1 MSFASLSTHI
11 AVLATVLCTSF
22 AHASSRKT
30 PWLYSPNIM
39 NVGEVE
45 YEQYTTWKTN
55 KQSDSEYSEVRFR
68 HSIEWGVAENLQ
80 MAVYFADWRY
90 KKTSEG
96 SDTYFHDVAVEA
108 IWQLQAPTPDDVG
121 IGLYGEIKYGDDFF
135 ELEGKLLLEMEL
147 DQVNI
152 LYNCTLEAEWE
163 GQHLDDDKGVL
174 ENAIAVTYAPE
185 PNLTYGIQAIWEIE
199 FPGWSQQSDDVVYV
213 GPSIA
218 WQSEGWWITIS
229 PLFQATNVQSEPD
242 LQVRLLFGIDF

>member
-1 MSFASLSTHI
+1 MSAASTSIKTAL
-11 AVLATVLCTSF
+11 LATVFCTSV
-22 AHASSRKT
+22 AEASSRKT
-30 PWLYSPNIM
+30 PWLYSPRIM
-39 NVGEVE
+39 TVGEVE
-45 YEQYTTWKTN
+45 YEQWVTLKTN
-55 KQSDSEYSEVRFR
+55 KQSDSEYTELRFR
-68 HSIEWGVAENLQ
+68 HEIEWGVTENLQ

-90 KKTSEG
+90 KKTSET
-96 SDTYFHDVAVEA
+96 SKTYFHDVAVEA
-108 IWQLQAPTPDDVG
+108 IWQIQAPTLDD
-121 IGLYGEIKYGDDFF
+121 IGFALYGEIKYGDDFF
-135 ELEGKLLLEMEL
+135 ELEGKLLFEMEL

-174 ENAIAVTYAPE
+174 ENAIAITYE
-185 PNLTYGIQAIWEIE
+185 PDPNITYGVQAIWEIE

-242 LQVRLLFGIDF
+242 LQVRFMFGIDF